1 MKKILIID
9 DEKYICS
16 SLTYALEDKYKIKAT
31 TEPEEGI
38 NIIKNLPIDLVL
50 LDLKIGEVDGLELLG
65 EIKKINEKIVVI
77 IMTAYGSIM
86 SSVDAMKKGAYTYLT
101 KPLNIEELYITIE
114 QALNFKDLNEKVEYL
129 NEELKN
135 KYEYRGIIGKSK
147 SMKEIFSFI
156 ERLKDVDTGVLISG
170 ESGTGKELVARAI
183 HFSGKRKDKNF
194 VEVNCAAIPE
204 GLLEEEFF
212 GHKKGTFTNAIAD
225 KIGKFQYADQGTI
238 FLDEIGD
245 MSLGLQSKLL
255 RVLQDKKFIPL
266 GSNEI
271 ITTDVR
277 IISATNKDLKKMV
290 EEGKFRRDLY
300 FRLNIVEVKLSPLRE
315 RKDDLSLLI
324 KHFIELYNKEMDKN
338 IIGLTSEAKRV
349 LLDYNYPGNI
359 RELSNI
365 IERGV
370 ILAVDEKIDVD
381 SLPYNVIEKVKE
393 KEKYKNNFSDEDID
407 ELENLLGLTLK
418 DAERILIKK
427 CLDKNKG
434 HRKNTAEMLGI
445 SERGLRNK
453 IKEYEL

>member
-1 MKKILIID
+1 MKAILIID

-16 SLTYALEDKYKIKAT
+16 SLTYALEDKYEIKAT
-31 TEPEEGI
+31 MDPSEGI
-38 NIIKNLPIDLVL
+38 EIIKNSKIDLVL
-50 LDLKIGEVDGLELLG
+50 LDLKIGEVDGLKLLD
-65 EIKKINEKIVVI
+65 EIKKIDEKIVVI

-86 SSVDAMKKGAYTYLT
+86 SSVDAMKKGAHTYLT
-101 KPLNIEELYITIE
+101 KPLNLEELYITVE
-114 QALNFKDLNEKVEYL
+114 QALNYRELNEKVEYL
-129 NEELKN
+129 SEELKSR
-135 KYEYRGIIGKSK
+135 YEYKGIIGKSK
-147 SMKEIFSFI
+147 AMREIFSLI
-156 ERLKDVDTGVLISG
+156 ERLKDIDTGVLISG

-183 HFSGKRKDKNF
+183 HFSGKRKNKNF

-225 KIGKFQYADQGTI
+225 KVGKFQYADGGTI

-245 MSLGLQSKLL
+245 MSLTLQSKLL

-266 GSNEI
+266 GSNEVVS
-271 ITTDVR
+271 TDVR

-290 EEGKFRRDLY
+290 KDGMFRRDLY
-300 FRLNIVEVKLSPLRE
+300 FRLNILEIKIPPLRE
-315 RKDDLSLLI
+315 RKDDLSLLFE
-324 KHFIELYNKEMDKN
+324 HFIKVYNEEMGKN
-338 IIGLTSEAKRV
+338 ISGLTTQAKKF
-349 LLDYNYPGNI
+349 LLDYTYPGNV

-370 ILAVDEKIDVD
+370 ILTSTDKIDYD
-381 SLPYNVIEKVKE
+381 SLPYNVLEGIK
-393 KEKYKNNFSDEDID
+393 KNVYENKFTSEDIN
-407 ELENLLGLTLK
+407 ELDNLLGLTLK

-427 CLDKNKG
+427 CLNKNNG
-434 HRKNTAEMLGI
+434 HKKNTAEMLGI

>member
-1 MKKILIID
+1 VKKILIID

-16 SLTYALEDKYKIKAT
+16 SLTYALEDKYQIKAT
-31 TEPEEGI
+31 MDPSEGI
-38 NIIKNLPIDLVL
+38 EIIKNSQIDLVL
-50 LDLKIGEVDGLELLG
+50 LDLKIGEVDGLKLLD
-65 EIKKINEKIVVI
+65 EIKKIDEKTVVI

-86 SSVDAMKKGAYTYLT
+86 SSVDAMKKGAHTYLT
-101 KPLNIEELYITIE
+101 KPLNLEELYITVE
-114 QALNFKDLNEKVEYL
+114 QALNYKELNEKVEYL
-129 NEELKN
+129 SEELKN
-135 KYEYRGIIGKSK
+135 KYEYKGIIGKSK
-147 SMKEIFSFI
+147 SMREIFSLI
-156 ERLKDVDTGVLISG
+156 ERLKDIDTGVLISG

-225 KIGKFQYADQGTI
+225 KVGKFQYADGGTI

-245 MSLGLQSKLL
+245 MSLTLQSKLL

-271 ITTDVR
+271 VSTDVR

-290 EEGKFRRDLY
+290 KDGMFRRDLY
-300 FRLNIVEVKLSPLRE
+300 FRLNILEIKIAPLRE
-315 RKDDLSLLI
+315 RKDDLPLLF
-324 KHFIELYNKEMDKN
+324 KHFIEIYNKEMDKN
-338 IIGLTSEAKRV
+338 ISGLTTQAKKF
-349 LLDYNYPGNI
+349 LLDYSYPGNV

-370 ILAVDEKIDVD
+370 ILTSTDKIDSD
-381 SLPYNVIEKVKE
+381 SLPYNVLEGVKKKGYE
-393 KEKYKNNFSDEDID
+393 NNFTSEDIN
-407 ELENLLGLTLK
+407 ELDNLLGLTLK
-418 DAERILIKK
+418 DVERILIKK
-427 CLDKNKG
+427 CLNKNNG
-434 HRKNTAEMLGI
+434 HKKNTAEMLGI

>member
-31 TEPEEGI
+31 MDPEEGI
-38 NIIKNLPIDLVL
+38 EIIKNSQIDLVL
-50 LDLKIGEVDGLELLG
+50 LDLKIGEVDGLKLLD
-65 EIKKINEKIVVI
+65 EIKEIDEKIVVI

-86 SSVDAMKKGAYTYLT
+86 SSVDAMKKGAHTYLT
-101 KPLNIEELYITIE
+101 KPLNLEELYITVE
-114 QALNFKDLNEKVEYL
+114 QALNYRELNKKVEYL
-129 NEELKN
+129 SEELKN
-135 KYEYRGIIGKSK
+135 KYEYKGIIGKSK
-147 SMKEIFSFI
+147 AMREIFSLI
-156 ERLKDVDTGVLISG
+156 ERLKDIDTGVLISG

-183 HFSGKRKDKNF
+183 HFSGKRRNKNF

-225 KIGKFQYADQGTI
+225 KVGKFQYADGGTI

-245 MSLGLQSKLL
+245 MSLTLQSKLL

-266 GSNEI
+266 GSNEVVS
-271 ITTDVR
+271 TDVR

-290 EEGKFRRDLY
+290 KDGMFRRDLY
-300 FRLNIVEVKLSPLRE
+300 FRLNILEIKIPPLRE
-315 RKDDLSLLI
+315 RRDDLPLLFQYFI
-324 KHFIELYNKEMDKN
+324 KVYNKEMDKN
-338 IIGLTSEAKRV
+338 ISGLTTQAKKF
-349 LLDYNYPGNI
+349 LLDYTYPGNV

-370 ILAVDEKIDVD
+370 ILASKDKIDSE
-381 SLPYNVIEKVKE
+381 SLPYNVLEGIKKKGRENK
-393 KEKYKNNFSDEDID
+393 FTSDDIN
-407 ELENLLGLTLK
+407 ELDNLLGLTLK

-427 CLDKNKG
+427 CLNKNNG
-434 HRKNTAEMLGI
+434 HKKNTAEMLGI

>member
-16 SLTYALEDKYKIKAT
+16 SLTYALEDKYQIKAT
-31 TEPEEGI
+31 MDPSEGI
-38 NIIKNLPIDLVL
+38 EIIKNSQIDLVL
-50 LDLKIGEVDGLELLG
+50 LDLKIGEVDGLKLLD
-65 EIKKINEKIVVI
+65 EIKKIDEKTVVI

-86 SSVDAMKKGAYTYLT
+86 SSVDAMKKGAHTYLT
-101 KPLNIEELYITIE
+101 KPLNLEELYITVE
-114 QALNFKDLNEKVEYL
+114 QALNYKELNEKVEYL
-129 NEELKN
+129 SEELKN
-135 KYEYRGIIGKSK
+135 KYEYKGIIGKSK
-147 SMKEIFSFI
+147 SMREIFSLI
-156 ERLKDVDTGVLISG
+156 ERLKDIDTGVLISG

-225 KIGKFQYADQGTI
+225 KVGKFQYADGGTI

-245 MSLGLQSKLL
+245 MSLTLQSKLL

-271 ITTDVR
+271 VSTDVR

-290 EEGKFRRDLY
+290 KDGMFRRDLY
-300 FRLNIVEVKLSPLRE
+300 FRLNILEIKIAPLRE
-315 RKDDLSLLI
+315 RKDDLPLLF
-324 KHFIELYNKEMDKN
+324 KHFIEIYNKEMDKN
-338 IIGLTSEAKRV
+338 ISGLTTQAKKF
-349 LLDYNYPGNI
+349 LLDYSYPGNV

-370 ILAVDEKIDVD
+370 ILTSTDKIDSD
-381 SLPYNVIEKVKE
+381 SLPYNVLEGVKKKGYE
-393 KEKYKNNFSDEDID
+393 NNFTSEDIN
-407 ELENLLGLTLK
+407 ELDNLLGLTLK
-418 DAERILIKK
+418 DVERILIKK
-427 CLDKNKG
+427 CLNKNNG
-434 HRKNTAEMLGI
+434 HKKNTAEMLGI

>member
-16 SLTYALEDKYKIKAT
+16 SLTYALEDKYEIKAT
-31 TEPEEGI
+31 MDPSEGI
-38 NIIKNLPIDLVL
+38 EIIKNFKIDLVL
-50 LDLKIGEVDGLELLG
+50 LDLKIGEVDGLKLLD
-65 EIKKINEKIVVI
+65 EIKKIDEKIVVI

-86 SSVDAMKKGAYTYLT
+86 SSVDAMKKGAHTYLT
-101 KPLNIEELYITIE
+101 KPLNLEELYITVE
-114 QALNFKDLNEKVEYL
+114 QAINYRELNEKVEYL
-129 NEELKN
+129 SEELKN
-135 KYEYRGIIGKSK
+135 RYEYKGIIGKSK
-147 SMKEIFSFI
+147 AMREIFSLI
-156 ERLKDVDTGVLISG
+156 ERLKDIDTGVLISG

-183 HFSGKRKDKNF
+183 HFSGKRRNKNF

-225 KIGKFQYADQGTI
+225 KVGKFQYADGGTI

-245 MSLGLQSKLL
+245 MSLTLQSKLL

-266 GSNEI
+266 GSNEVVS
-271 ITTDVR
+271 TDVR

-290 EEGKFRRDLY
+290 KDGMFRRDLY
-300 FRLNIVEVKLSPLRE
+300 FRLNILEIKIPPLRD
-315 RKDDLSLLI
+315 RKDDLPLLFE
-324 KHFIELYNKEMDKN
+324 HFIKVYNKEMDKD
-338 IIGLTSEAKRV
+338 ISGLTTQAKKF
-349 LLDYNYPGNI
+349 LLDYTYPGNV

-370 ILAVDEKIDVD
+370 ILTSTDKIDYD
-381 SLPYNVIEKVKE
+381 SLPYNVLEGIK
-393 KEKYKNNFSDEDID
+393 KNVYENKFTSEDIN
-407 ELENLLGLTLK
+407 ELDNLLGLTLK

-427 CLDKNKG
+427 CLNKNNG
-434 HRKNTAEMLGI
+434 HKKNTAEMLGI

>member
-16 SLTYALEDKYKIKAT
+16 SLTYALEDKYEIKAT
-31 TEPEEGI
+31 MDPSEGI
-38 NIIKNLPIDLVL
+38 EIIKNFKIDLVL
-50 LDLKIGEVDGLELLG
+50 LDLKIGEVDGLKLLD
-65 EIKKINEKIVVI
+65 EIKKIDKKIVVI

-86 SSVDAMKKGAYTYLT
+86 SSVDAMKKGAHTYLT
-101 KPLNIEELYITIE
+101 KPLNLEELYITVE
-114 QALNFKDLNEKVEYL
+114 QAINYRELNEKVEYL
-129 NEELKN
+129 SEELKN
-135 KYEYRGIIGKSK
+135 RYEYKGIIGKSK
-147 SMKEIFSFI
+147 AMREIFSLI
-156 ERLKDVDTGVLISG
+156 ERLKDIDTGVLISG

-183 HFSGKRKDKNF
+183 HFSGKRRNKNF

-225 KIGKFQYADQGTI
+225 KVGKFQYADGGTI

-245 MSLGLQSKLL
+245 MSLTLQSKLL

-266 GSNEI
+266 GSNEVVS
-271 ITTDVR
+271 TDVR

-290 EEGKFRRDLY
+290 KDGMFRRDLY
-300 FRLNIVEVKLSPLRE
+300 FRLNILEIKIPPLRD
-315 RKDDLSLLI
+315 RKDDLPLLFE
-324 KHFIELYNKEMDKN
+324 HFIKVYNKEMDKD
-338 IIGLTSEAKRV
+338 ISGLTTQAKKF
-349 LLDYNYPGNI
+349 LLDYTYPGNV

-370 ILAVDEKIDVD
+370 ILTSTDKIDYD
-381 SLPYNVIEKVKE
+381 SLPYNVLEGIK
-393 KEKYKNNFSDEDID
+393 KNVYENKFTSEDIN
-407 ELENLLGLTLK
+407 ELDNLLGLTLK

-427 CLDKNKG
+427 CLNKNNG
-434 HRKNTAEMLGI
+434 HKKNTAEMLGI

>member
-31 TEPEEGI
+31 TEPRKGI
-38 NIIKNLPIDLVL
+38 EIIKTSQIDLVL
-50 LDLKIGEVDGLELLG
+50 LDLKIGEVDGLEVLG
-65 EIKKINEKIVVI
+65 EIKKINEKIIVI
-77 IMTAYGSIM
+77 IMTAYGSII
-86 SSVDAMKKGAYTYLT
+86 SSVDAMKKGAHTYLT
-101 KPLNIEELYITIE
+101 KPLNLEELYITIE
-114 QALNFKDLNEKVEYL
+114 QALNFKELNEKVEYL
-129 NEELKN
+129 SEELQSR
-135 KYEYRGIIGKSK
+135 YEYKGIIGKSK
-147 SMKEIFSFI
+147 SMREIFSLI

-183 HFSGKRKDKNF
+183 HFSGKRKNNNF

-225 KIGKFQYADQGTI
+225 KIGKFQYADGGTI

-245 MSLGLQSKLL
+245 MSLSLQSKLL

-271 ITTDVR
+271 ISTDVR

-290 EEGKFRRDLY
+290 EEGMFRRDLY
-300 FRLNIVEVKLSPLRE
+300 FRLNILEVRISPLRE
-315 RKDDLSLLI
+315 RKDDLPLLFE
-324 KHFIELYNKEMDKN
+324 HFIKIYNKEMDKN
-338 IIGLTSEAKRV
+338 VLGLTVQAKRF
-349 LLDYNYPGNI
+349 LLDYNYPGNV

-370 ILAVDEKIDVD
+370 ILTTDDKIDD
-381 SLPYNVIEKVKE
+381 NSLPFNVLEGNGKGNKYGDNFTLDDIEQL
-393 KEKYKNNFSDEDID
+393 D
-407 ELENLLGLTLK
+407 NLLGLTLK
-418 DAERILIKK
+418 DAERILIRK
-427 CLDKNKG
+427 CLNKNKG
-434 HRKNTAEMLGI
+434 HKKNTAEMLGI

>member
-16 SLTYALEDKYKIKAT
+16 SLTYALEDKYEIKAT
-31 TEPEEGI
+31 MDPSEGI
-38 NIIKNLPIDLVL
+38 EIIKNSKIDLVL
-50 LDLKIGEVDGLELLG
+50 LDLKIGEVDGLKLLD
-65 EIKKINEKIVVI
+65 EIKKIDEKIVVI

-86 SSVDAMKKGAYTYLT
+86 SSVDAMKKGAHTYLT
-101 KPLNIEELYITIE
+101 KPLNLEELYITVE
-114 QALNFKDLNEKVEYL
+114 QALNYRELNEKVEYL
-129 NEELKN
+129 SEELKN
-135 KYEYRGIIGKSK
+135 RYEYKGIIGKSK
-147 SMKEIFSFI
+147 AMREIFSLI
-156 ERLKDVDTGVLISG
+156 ERLKDIDTGVLISG

-183 HFSGKRKDKNF
+183 HFSGKRKNKNF

-225 KIGKFQYADQGTI
+225 KVGKFQYADGGTI

-245 MSLGLQSKLL
+245 MSLTLQSKLL

-266 GSNEI
+266 GSNEVVS
-271 ITTDVR
+271 TDVR

-290 EEGKFRRDLY
+290 KDGMFRRDLY
-300 FRLNIVEVKLSPLRE
+300 FRLNILEIKIPPLRE
-315 RKDDLSLLI
+315 RKDDLPLLFE
-324 KHFIELYNKEMDKN
+324 HFIKVYNKEMDKN
-338 IIGLTSEAKRV
+338 ISGLTTQAKKF
-349 LLDYNYPGNI
+349 LLDYTYPGNV

-370 ILAVDEKIDVD
+370 ILTSTDKIDYD
-381 SLPYNVIEKVKE
+381 SLPYNVLEGIK
-393 KEKYKNNFSDEDID
+393 KNVYENKFTSDDVN
-407 ELENLLGLTLK
+407 ELDNLLGLTLK

-427 CLDKNKG
+427 CLNKNNG
-434 HRKNTAEMLGI
+434 HKKNTAEMLGI